1 MAQALTRDRGV
12 SGEDLYNAA
21 CIYGL
26 AAAAAQEPGERDAY
40 AVQAVALLRRAQAA
54 GFFKDCAKIERL
66 KRDSYLAPLR
76 QREDFRK
83 FVAELEAATKP

>member
-1 MAQALTRDRGV
+1 V

-54 GFFKDCAKIERL
+54 GFFKDR
-66 KRDSYLAPLR
+66 APTARIKQDADLDALR
-76 QREDFRK
+76 SREDFKK
-83 FVAELEAATKP
+83 FVAELGAAAKP